1 MKGDSPRAHSR
12 AVKKKNMKTNKK
24 NKITKTET
32 PGLENRIAQRSNQ
45 TNTTAQQAQASSS
58 WRAVFFR
65 GPEQTKDKTGADVQ
79 RWSVYVGDD
88 QGQPVKTVY
97 GVYDFRRAS
106 SLARVMSA
114 ERKMELINEAHPPL
128 EVEQAAAA

>member
-24 NKITKTET
+24 NKNTET

-45 TNTTAQQAQASSS
+45 TNTTAQQAKASST

-65 GPEQTKDKTGADVQ
+65 GPEQTKSAAGADVQ

-114 ERKMELINEAHPPL
+114 ERKLELINEAQPPV
-128 EVEQAAAA
+128 EVAEVAA